1 MPTTT
6 AREEQQA
13 EVDADDESCSA
24 AVSAPKPISALAA
37 GLKRLSMSLRSS
49 SLGRR

>member
-1 MPTTT
+1 MATT
-6 AREEQQA
+6 ADERHA
-13 EVDADDESCSA
+13 EFDADKSSA